1 MMSFPGDNTV
11 RKSPVD
17 RRSHARFSASFEIE
31 GASGPGGSTAR
42 MVASDLSLGGLY
54 CSSAAD
60 FPEMTRLAVRLLLPA
75 DMDGRQASESLDLE
89 AVVVR
94 RKKLPSA
101 SGSQRVELA
110 LFFTSMSD
118 AQRERIARFLAHA

>member
-1 MMSFPGDNTV
+1 M

-17 RRSHARFSASFEIE
+17 RRSHARFTASFELE
-31 GASGPGGSTAR
+31 GASEPGGSIAR
-42 MVASDLSLGGLY
+42 MVASDLSLGGLH

-75 DMDGRQASESLDLE
+75 DGATRPVAEPLDLE

-94 RKKLPSA
+94 RKKLQSA
-101 SGSQRVELA
+101 AGSPRVELA

-118 AQRERIARFLAHA
+118 FQRERLAKFLAHA

>member
-1 MMSFPGDNTV
+1 MVHFPGEDDV

-17 RRSHARFSASFEIE
+17 RRSHARFTASFEVE
-31 GASGPGGSTAR
+31 GATQPGGSVAR
-42 MVASDLSLGGLY
+42 MVASDLSLGGIY

-60 FPEMTRLAVRLLLPA
+60 FPEMTRLAVRLLLPS
-75 DMDGRQASESLDLE
+75 DGASRSAAEPLDLE

-101 SGSQRVELA
+101 AGTPRVELA

-118 AQRERIARFLAHA
+118 LQRERIAKFLAHA

>member
-1 MMSFPGDNTV
+1 V
-11 RKSPVD
+11 RKSTVD

-31 GASGPGGSTAR
+31 GASEEGGSIAR

-54 CSSAAD
+54 CSSTAD
-60 FPEMTRLAVRLLLPA
+60 FPEMTRLAVRLLLPSTPS
-75 DMDGRQASESLDLE
+75 GRPASDPLDVE

-94 RKKLPSA
+94 RKKLPSSA
-101 SGSQRVELA
+101 GSSRVELA

-118 AQRERIARFLAHA
+118 LQRERLAKYLAHS